1 MAQALARRGCA
12 AAKSRRLNHPASAS
26 LSLITGAHVHVVT
39 THSNSDFDALASM
52 VAAAFL
58 YPGVVRVMPSQV
70 QPAVREFLAVH
81 WDLLQLTPRRAL
93 DPSAVTRLIVTDTGS
108 WERLDDL
115 RVLAARDDLETVVWD
130 HHMAPGSIEAQELH
144 LEEVGASVTLLLERL
159 READKAF
166 APMHAT
172 LFLLGIYDDTGA
184 LCYPSTTAR
193 DAHMA
198 AYLLENGADLNVVSA
213 YLESALDAR
222 HLDLFNRMLGEAQCF
237 DLDGVRFGISVQEAD
252 KGLNNLARVVGK
264 LKEIQGLDVAFGVFP
279 LAPRKTVVVGRGNP
293 RLFDVGALVRQF
305 GGGGH
310 PGAGSAIVKAPAEE
324 VSGQLRGLIERAEGA
339 YARVRDLMSAVRV
352 ALSPQD
358 RLGAAADLMQQAR
371 RSGLLVLDE
380 EGRLLGS
387 FGEDQLA
394 KVKEAVTWDHP
405 VSALMRRQ
413 PASIAPEQTA
423 REALRLMSAAD
434 VGVLPVVAD
443 GRVVGEVTRAEIIL
457 SLYDF

>member
-1 MAQALARRGCA
+1 M
-12 AAKSRRLNHPASAS
+12 
-26 LSLITGAHVHVVT
+26 T
-39 THSNSDFDALASM
+39 
-52 VAAAFL
+52 
-58 YPGVVRVMPSQV
+58 PG
-70 QPAVREFLAVH
+70 
-81 WDLLQLTPRRAL
+81 
-93 DPSAVTRLIVTDTGS
+93 
-108 WERLDDL
+108 
-115 RVLAARDDLETVVWD
+115 
-130 HHMAPGSIEAQELH
+130 
-144 LEEVGASVTLLLERL
+144 
-159 READKAF
+159 
-166 APMHAT
+166 
-172 LFLLGIYDDTGA
+172 
-184 LCYPSTTAR
+184 
-193 DAHMA
+193 
-198 AYLLENGADLNVVSA
+198 
-213 YLESALDAR
+213 
-222 HLDLFNRMLGEAQCF
+222 
-237 DLDGVRFGISVQEAD
+237 DGVRFGISVQEAD